1 MQDEGA
7 PPPASPVDI
16 AAINASV
23 ASLRADMHEV
33 KAALS
38 VLAVVKG
45 DVAGT
50 KADMTAVMT
59 DVVRLEQ
66 KFARMAGE
74 LSAAQADIQKILEL
88 MATKND
94 VERIL
99 GAIDALARKR

>member
-1 MQDEGA
+1 MPDENGA
-7 PPPASPVDI
+7 PPAIPVDMSTV
-16 AAINASV
+16 NANV

-38 VLAVVKG
+38 VLSAVRT
-45 DVAGT
+45 DMAGT

-74 LSAAQADIQKILEL
+74 LSAAQADIQKILHL

-99 GAIDALARKR
+99 GAIAALAQKR